1 MQFQRKKEEKNFQ
14 TINYRLSNN
23 KLRDIM
29 CFTCQSINDR
39 TALACFF
46 LLFRDQ
52 MIRNETSTL
61 FKMHAANRT
70 HKASIINWSVSQF
83 FFMHF
88 YISLIKIGPQ
98 LFVPIVPCDYNYRLV
113 FACPLHWQSHSVPTM
128 INAAEVY
135 IVCVCVCVTSD
146 IAN

>member
-1 MQFQRKKEEKNFQ
+1 MDMQFQRKKEEKNFQ

-29 CFTCQSINDR
+29 YFTCQSINDR

-70 HKASIINWSVSQF
+70 HKASIIN
-83 FFMHF
+83 
-88 YISLIKIGPQ
+88 
-98 LFVPIVPCDYNYRLV
+98 
-113 FACPLHWQSHSVPTM
+113 
-128 INAAEVY
+128 
-135 IVCVCVCVTSD
+135 
-146 IAN
+146 